1 MSSALAGF
9 GQSGSR
15 SQFLKTIRVIPPSGA
30 TIDTV
35 WLYPL
40 SDIETAL
47 SLTQIP
53 HTFDGVHLV
62 CPTLANLDG
71 ICTAIWVQTAGTAPN
86 APFGNGQ
93 GFTLT
98 VGTILRDLGRSIFLS
113 VGDTASRVIEWRLA
127 QQLTPQSALP
137 SSGNSPPGTIGFITV
152 WSSFG
157 YTRIDDF
164 GSLDFP
170 NIVRFG

>member
-9 GQSGSR
+9 GQSGIR
-15 SQFLKTIRVIPPSGA
+15 SQFLKTIALSSFNTA
-30 TIDTV
+30 

-62 CPTLANLDG
+62 CPTLVDLNNIYGEIFFKTSLSQPTDN
-71 ICTAIWVQTAGTAPN
+71 T
-86 APFGNGQ
+86 
-93 GFTLT
+93 GFTLG
-98 VGTILRDLGRSIFLS
+98 VGTILRDLGKSIFLS
-113 VGDTASRVIEWRLA
+113 VGDAASRVIEWRLV
-127 QQLTPQSALP
+127 QQLTPQEPQRIIP
-137 SSGNSPPGTIGFITV
+137 SPGNSPPGTVGFITV

-157 YTRIDDF
+157 YTRIADYDSF
-164 GSLDFP
+164 DFP